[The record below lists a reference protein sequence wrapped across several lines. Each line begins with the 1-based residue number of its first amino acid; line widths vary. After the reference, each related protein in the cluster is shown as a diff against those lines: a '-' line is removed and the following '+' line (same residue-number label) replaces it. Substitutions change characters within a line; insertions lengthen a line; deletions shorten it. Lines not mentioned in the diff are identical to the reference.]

1 MAKRTTPS
9 DKVVIDPLFGIPE
22 GAEDQFVYSEDEYF
36 YDDETYGDLLTEESL
51 LEIEY
56 EDYIEYDD
64 GYDDQDDLA
73 LDTPEDFQIISQ
85 TLRRGPGGQQVVD
98 IVIQVEDI
106 AGATNYEI
114 QVTKV

>member
-1 MAKRTTPS
+1 MLARCRSTVFSGAAGYPVMRATVR
-9 DKVVIDPLFGIPE
+9 VVS
-22 GAEDQFVYSEDEYF
+22 AQ
-36 YDDETYGDLLTEESL
+36 
-51 LEIEY
+51 EY